1 MSKPHGRRL
10 LDPPPTETMLATLAA
25 DFLIIGKLRGF
36 ERSAWNATM
45 QPLLFRTA
53 GLATAIAGRFEEPKR
68 GALLAIATAVI
79 ELMPPDE
86 QGLPDDAG
94 WIRIEVAITRAR
106 DIFDH

>member
-1 MSKPHGRRL
+1 MSRRAGKL
-10 LDPPPTETMLATLAA
+10 LDPPSTEAMLETLAA

-53 GLATAIAGRFEEPKR
+53 GLASAIADRFENPKR
-68 GALLAIATAVI
+68 GALLAIARAII

-86 QGLPDDAG
+86 QGMADDAG
-94 WIRIEVAITRAR
+94 YIRIEVAITRAR
-106 DIFDH
+106 DVFGQ